1 VRGSRVLL
9 VVLGLF
15 AALFVI
21 LPLTFLFAP
30 GGGLPEAITPSGR
43 AISDVYWFVFAMATL
58 VFVVVEGAL
67 VLFIFRFRRRAAAPP
82 DVEGPQIH
90 GNTRVEVAWTLV
102 PVLLLVA
109 IAAFT
114 FVRLP
119 TIQAAP
125 EGGEASARIGV
136 VAHQFYWQ
144 YEYPNGALSFDTLYL
159 PVDRDVSLALES
171 ADVVHSWWVP
181 ELTGKRDAI
190 PGRTNVLS
198 FRPTRTGALENGKC
212 GEFCG
217 IQHARMLTRVEV
229 LPQEEYDRWLDENA
243 PDGGDDLAALGEEEW
258 AAACAKC
265 HGPEGE
271 GDIGP
276 PIAGNGALREADSL
290 RRLLYEGQDLD
301 SNPGY
306 MPPVGR
312 GWSDRQIEALLA
324 YVEATPALAEPPQGG
339 ETDGG

>member
-1 VRGSRVLL
+1 VGLLAAVLI
-9 VVLGLF
+9 V
-15 AALFVI
+15 
-21 LPLTFLFAP
+21 LPLTFGMPP
-30 GGGLPEAITPSGR
+30 GWGLPEPVTPSGR
-43 AISDVYWFVFAMATL
+43 AIDDIYWVVFGLAAFVFL
-58 VFVVVEGAL
+58 LVEGAL
-67 VLFIFRFRRRAAAPP
+67 LLFIFRFRRRPDARE

-90 GNTRVEVAWTLV
+90 GNTRVEIVWTLV

-109 IAAFT
+109 IAAF
-114 FVRLP
+114 VLAQLP
-119 TIQAAP
+119 TVQAAP
-125 EGGEASARIGV
+125 ADGQGERIRV
-136 VAHQFYWQ
+136 TAHQFYWQ
-144 YEYPNGALSFDTLYL
+144 YEYPNGALSFDALYL
-159 PVDRDVSLALES
+159 PVDRNVSLALES

-181 ELTGKRDAI
+181 KLTGKRDAI

-243 PDGGDDLAALGEEEW
+243 PDGGDDLAALGEAEW